1 MVSEGGSVSSVLRN
15 FGVAGV
21 GVYKI
26 LITKRKSRHEA
37 WDKHFY
43 KASSDP

>member
-1 MVSEGGSVSSVLRN
+1 MVSEGGSVSSVLGN
-15 FGVAGV
+15 IGVAGV
-21 GVYKI
+21 DVYKN

-37 WDKHFY
+37 WGKHFY